1 VTVARVT
8 NKAPREVGITPP
20 PAESTSAT
28 ADDIR
33 RAARR
38 LFASTG
44 YDATTMR
51 AIASAVGIRA
61 ASLYN
66 HFPSK
71 EEILWDLTLTALT
84 DLEASWADVARALPS
99 DAEALDRLGA
109 FVRTHVAFHAMK
121 GQEAVLVN
129 SQMDRLSPEHR
140 KSAIVMRDRY
150 QRRLSDIIQRGIDDG
165 SFGVPNVRVTTFAIL
180 QIGVGVSTWFKPTGQ
195 LTVDDLCDIYEELAA
210 RMVTEGTQ

>member
-1 VTVARVT
+1 
-8 NKAPREVGITPP
+8 
-20 PAESTSAT
+20 
-28 ADDIR
+28 
-33 RAARR
+33 
-38 LFASTG
+38 
-44 YDATTMR
+44 MR

-84 DLEASWADVARALPS
+84 DLEASWDAVSHALPA
-99 DAEALDRLGA
+99 DAHALDRLSA
-109 FVRTHVAFHAMK
+109 FVRNHVAFHAMK

-140 KSAIVMRDRY
+140 KAAIVMRDRY

-165 SFGVPNVRVTTFAIL
+165 SFGVPSARVTTFAIL
-180 QIGVGVSTWFKPTGQ
+180 QIGVGVSTWFKPAGQ
-195 LTVDDLCDIYEELAA
+195 LKVDDLCEIYEELAR
-210 RMVTEGTQ
+210 RMVTEVPA

>member
-1 VTVARVT
+1 M
-8 NKAPREVGITPP
+8 PP
-20 PAESTSAT
+20 PAESASAT

-51 AIASAVGIRA
+51 AIAGAVGIRA

-71 EEILWDLTLTALT
+71 EEILWDLTLTALS
-84 DLEASWADVARALPS
+84 DLEESWGRVVEELPRAASPI
-99 DAEALDRLGA
+99 DRLGA
-109 FVRTHVAFHAMK
+109 FVRNHVAFHAMK

-150 QRRLSDIIQRGIDDG
+150 QRRLSDIIQSGIDDE
-165 SFGVPNVRVTTFAIL
+165 SFEVPNLRVTTFAIL

-195 LTVDDLCDIYEELAA
+195 LRVNDLCDIYEELAR
-210 RMVTEGTQ
+210 RMVTEGGA